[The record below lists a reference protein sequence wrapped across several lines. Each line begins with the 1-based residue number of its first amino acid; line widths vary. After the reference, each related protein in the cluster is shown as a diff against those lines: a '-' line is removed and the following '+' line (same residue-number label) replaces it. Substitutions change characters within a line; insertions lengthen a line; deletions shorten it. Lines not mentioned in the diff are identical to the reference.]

1 MSICRIVIESE
12 ELSHIL
18 WKRIQPYLPEFNVTE
33 DAHLQDLHIHG
44 VPYLLRGKWQP
55 IGLNKV
61 NKDPLIILS
70 SNQFIKMT

>member
-18 WKRIQPYLPEFNVTE
+18 WKRIQPYLPEFDVPE
-33 DAHLQDLHIHG
+33 EAHLPDLHIHG

-61 NKDPLIILS
+61 NKDPLFYPQINLS
-70 SNQFIKMT
+70 K